1 MGSIFI
7 YIYMFFNGVPG
18 VNSNGY
24 TYIYDSDDI
33 ISFHIMQKSDIE
45 IN

>member
-1 MGSIFI
+1 MV
-7 YIYMFFNGVPG
+7 VPG

-24 TYIYDSDDI
+24 IYIYIYDSDDI